1 MENENSTTPNP
12 KPLDVHLRPPTDV
25 TLTFVDALGSFGFR
39 VAQLLA
45 SALIFNENPVD
56 RKNFNSIYEILNEY
70 DKKQIDSWI
79 TSMKSNPQVI
89 EKIEQINKMREAKNK
104 Q

>member
-1 MENENSTTPNP
+1 MEQQNENPTPDP

-25 TLTFVDALGSFGFR
+25 TLTFVDGLRSFGFH

-45 SALIFNENPVD
+45 STLIFNENPND
-56 RKNFNSIYEILNEY
+56 RKNFNSVYGILNEY

-79 TSMKSNPQVI
+79 TSMKTNPQVI
-89 EKIEQINKMREAKNK
+89 EKIEQINKMREAKSK
-104 Q
+104 